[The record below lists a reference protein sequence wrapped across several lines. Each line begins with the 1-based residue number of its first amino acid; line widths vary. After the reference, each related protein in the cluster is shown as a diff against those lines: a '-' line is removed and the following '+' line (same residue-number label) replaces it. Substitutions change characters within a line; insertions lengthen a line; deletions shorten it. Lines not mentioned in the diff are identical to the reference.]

1 MRCVLAAAVIADVLA
16 LAPQALMVIKSTV
29 PVGFTAQMRRKYGTG
44 NLIFSPEFLREGKAL
59 HDNLHPSRIVVGERS
74 ARGLIVVRGVADLLL
89 QGAVRQDAPVLLAH
103 STDRGHPFQADRG
116 QRSGRSRTP
125 WVGV

>member
-1 MRCVLAAAVIADVLA
+1 MKPRRAMLADIAFTQHRAAAKPITLPTHWSPEQAAAVFEMLD
-16 LAPQALMVIKSTV
+16 
-29 PVGFTAQMRRKYGTG
+29 
-44 NLIFSPEFLREGKAL
+44 ELRE
-59 HDNLHPSRIVVGERS
+59 HVW
-74 ARGLIVVRGVADLLL
+74 ARYGLQI
-89 QGAVRQDAPVLLAH
+89 QQVLRDAH